1 MEVWCRHS
9 TRERRCSC
17 RSPSSWPT
25 TSSTAGCAEGAR
37 APSTN
42 ELAAFYRIN
51 PATAAKGINLLVDDG
66 VLEKRRGIGMFVAAG
81 AREQLRAHRRKQFA
95 EQYLDPM
102 LAEASR
108 LGIDTD
114 TLVSLIRGSGW
125 HNGGEHAM
133 TPTISA
139 TALGRR
145 YRDQAALDDV
155 SLAVEPGTVTGL
167 LGRNGAG
174 KTTLMRIV
182 TGQEFPTSGAVRVFG
197 QPRRRTTRCCAAW
210 CSCARNRPTRTS
222 AWATRSG
229 WPRGS
234 TRTGDQE
241 LAQQLLADFDLPPQR
256 RIKKLSRGMRSAVGI
271 VIGLA
276 ARAELTLF
284 DEPYAGLDAVARQL
298 FYDRLL
304 ADFAEHPR
312 TVVLSTHLIDEVADL
327 LEHVVMLDRGRVVL
341 DAPADD
347 VRGTGH
353 DGQRTGHR
361 PWRSSWRGAPVWHR
375 QRLGSRASVT
385 SPGPLDVA
393 AQARARAL
401 HLSLE
406 PLSLQQLLV
415 HASGSSA
422 DEKVSA

>member
-1 MEVWCRHS
+1 
-9 TRERRCSC
+9 
-17 RSPSSWPT
+17 
-25 TSSTAGCAEGAR
+25 
-37 APSTN
+37 
-42 ELAAFYRIN
+42 
-51 PATAAKGINLLVDDG
+51 
-66 VLEKRRGIGMFVAAG
+66 
-81 AREQLRAHRRKQFA
+81 
-95 EQYLDPM
+95 
-102 LAEASR
+102 
-108 LGIDTD
+108 
-114 TLVSLIRGSGW
+114 
-125 HNGGEHAM
+125 M
-133 TPTISA
+133 TPAISA

-155 SLAVEPGTVTGL
+155 SLVVEPGTVTGL

-182 TGQEFPTSGAVRVFG
+182 TGQEFPTSGAIRVFG
-197 QPRRRTTRCCAAW
+197 QAPAENDAVLRRMVFVREEQAYPDFRVGHAIRVASW
-210 CSCARNRPTRTS
+210 FYPN
-222 AWATRSG
+222 W
-229 WPRGS
+229 
-234 TRTGDQE
+234 DQE
-241 LAQQLLADFDLPPQR
+241 LARRLLADFDLPSGR

-284 DEPYAGLDAVARQL
+284 DEPYAGLDPVARQL

-312 TVVLSTHLIDEVADL
+312 TVVLSTHLIDEAADL
-327 LEHVVMLDRGRVVL
+327 LEHVVMLDCGRVVL

-347 VRGTGH
+347 VRGTAMTVSGPASAVEEFMA
-353 DGQRTGHR
+353 GR
-361 PWRSSWRGAPVWHR
+361 PVWHR
-375 QRLGSRASVT
+375 QRLGARATVT
-385 SPGPLDVA
+385 IAGPLDFA

-415 HASGSSA
+415 HASGISA

>member
-1 MEVWCRHS
+1 
-9 TRERRCSC
+9 
-17 RSPSSWPT
+17 
-25 TSSTAGCAEGAR
+25 
-37 APSTN
+37 
-42 ELAAFYRIN
+42 
-51 PATAAKGINLLVDDG
+51 
-66 VLEKRRGIGMFVAAG
+66 
-81 AREQLRAHRRKQFA
+81 
-95 EQYLDPM
+95 
-102 LAEASR
+102 
-108 LGIDTD
+108 
-114 TLVSLIRGSGW
+114 
-125 HNGGEHAM
+125 M

-145 YRDQAALDDV
+145 YRDQAALADV
-155 SLAVEPGTVTGL
+155 SLTVEPGTVTGL

-182 TGQEFPTSGAVRVFG
+182 TGLEFPTSGSIAVFG
-197 QPRRRTTRCCAAW
+197 ETPAENEAVLRRMVFVRE
-210 CSCARNRPTRTS
+210 
-222 AWATRSG
+222 
-229 WPRGS
+229 
-234 TRTGDQE
+234 DQAYPDLRVSHVIRVASWFYPNWNGE
-241 LAQQLLADFDLPPQR
+241 LARQLVTDFDLPMQR
-256 RIKKLSRGMRSAVGI
+256 RIRKLSRGMRSAVGI

-347 VRGTGH
+347 VRGTAM
-353 DGQRTGHR
+353 TV
-361 PWRSSWRGAPVWHR
+361 SGAATAVEEFVADRPVWHQ
-375 QRLGSRASVT
+375 QRLGARATVT
-385 SPGPLDVA
+385 VAGPLGAA

-415 HASGSSA
+415 HAAGSSA

>member
-1 MEVWCRHS
+1 
-9 TRERRCSC
+9 
-17 RSPSSWPT
+17 
-25 TSSTAGCAEGAR
+25 
-37 APSTN
+37 
-42 ELAAFYRIN
+42 
-51 PATAAKGINLLVDDG
+51 
-66 VLEKRRGIGMFVAAG
+66 
-81 AREQLRAHRRKQFA
+81 
-95 EQYLDPM
+95 
-102 LAEASR
+102 
-108 LGIDTD
+108 
-114 TLVSLIRGSGW
+114 
-125 HNGGEHAM
+125 M

-145 YRDQAALDDV
+145 YRDQAALADV
-155 SLAVEPGTVTGL
+155 SLTVEPGTVTGL

-182 TGQEFPTSGAVRVFG
+182 TGLEFPTSGSIRVFG
-197 QPRRRTTRCCAAW
+197 EAPAENEAVLRRMVFVREDQAYPDLRVSHVIRVASW
-210 CSCARNRPTRTS
+210 FYPNWNGDLAR
-222 AWATRSG
+222 
-229 WPRGS
+229 
-234 TRTGDQE
+234 
-241 LAQQLLADFDLPPQR
+241 QLVTDFDLPMQR
-256 RIKKLSRGMRSAVGI
+256 RIRKLSRGMRSAVGI

-347 VRGTGH
+347 VRGTAM
-353 DGQRTGHR
+353 TV
-361 PWRSSWRGAPVWHR
+361 SGAATAVEEFVADRPVWHQ
-375 QRLGSRASVT
+375 QRLGARATVT
-385 SPGPLDVA
+385 VAGPLGAA

-415 HASGSSA
+415 HAAGSSA